1 MAGELRSRL
10 ISARVRLRVQLAV
23 TLITFLVQPR
33 TLPLSLRSLVAW
45 SGGAACFLGL
55 ALWLVMSADANAT
68 RRHCSQQDDNWA
80 VFDILLLCASVASL
94 AGVIAALI
102 AANSAQGFLAFAL
115 TGTAILA
122 VVLSWCLT
130 HILFTFHYARLFYHG
145 GRMGGIDFH
154 SDEPPD
160 YRDFL
165 YVAVTI
171 GVTFGVSDSD
181 LTTHQLRRAVTGHS
195 LLSFLFGTVII
206 ALSLNVITNL
216 LSPGSS

>member
-10 ISARVRLRVQLAV
+10 VSARVRLLVLLGV
-23 TLITFLVQPR
+23 TFAAFLVQPR
-33 TLPLSLRSLVAW
+33 TLPLALRSLVAW
-45 SGGAACFLGL
+45 NGGVACFLGL
-55 ALWLVMSADANAT
+55 ALWLIMTTDANAT

-80 VFDILLLCASVASL
+80 VFDVLLLCASVASL
-94 AGVIAALI
+94 AGVVAALI
-102 AANSAQGFLAFAL
+102 AASEAQGFLAFAL

-122 VVLSWCLT
+122 VVLSWSLT
-130 HILFTFHYARLFYHG
+130 HTLFTFHYARLFYYEDHG
-145 GRMGGIDFH
+145 GMDFH
-154 SDEPPD
+154 SSEKPD

-171 GVTFGVSDSD
+171 GVTFGVSDTD
-181 LTTHQLRRAVTGHS
+181 LTAHKMRRAVTGHS

-206 ALSLNVITNL
+206 ALSLNVITSL

>member
-10 ISARVRLRVQLAV
+10 VSARIRLIVLLAV
-23 TLITFLVQPR
+23 TLITFLLQPY
-33 TLPLSLRSLVAW
+33 TLPLALRSLVAW
-45 SGGAACFLGL
+45 SSGVACFLGL
-55 ALWLVMSADANAT
+55 ALWLIMAADADAT

-102 AANSAQGFLAFAL
+102 AANQAQGFLAFAL

-122 VVLSWCLT
+122 VVLSWSLT
-130 HILFTFHYARLFYHG
+130 HILFTFHYARLFYFEDRG
-145 GRMGGIDFH
+145 GMDFH
-154 SDEPPD
+154 SDENPD

-171 GVTFGVSDSD
+171 GVTFGVSDTD
-181 LTTHQLRRAVTGHS
+181 LTAHKIRRAVTGHS

-206 ALSLNVITNL
+206 ALSLNVITSL